1 VTEIWHI
8 ETIKNSNNYNSNEYE
23 DLTVSAPRG
32 CKKKHMLACR
42 QNELFFCFNRG
53 NCKKR
58 RGEECCAQINPFQV
72 KTLKVSVPSSTSQ
85 FKSRESLTQYAGVEK
100 MAKPE
105 MPRL

>member
-1 VTEIWHI
+1 
-8 ETIKNSNNYNSNEYE
+8 
-23 DLTVSAPRG
+23 
-32 CKKKHMLACR
+32 MLACR

-85 FKSRESLTQYAGVEK
+85 FKSRESLTQYSGCRKDGRTRDAEVVAEEDVAAISDTK
-100 MAKPE
+100 VSTTNMDIVSTQ
-105 MPRL
+105 RLLFLLILQN